1 MSFDY
6 ESYED
11 FPHLSRDGI
20 KSDNGRTLTQ
30 GLFIET
36 CIEANTAFVRYT
48 LREKEY
54 EWEGK
59 LLPSAMQI
67 YIASESEY
75 DGMRRIVG
83 SKAQWDHLKSL
94 KWFQESLAIWQY
106 EQEERQKEIVRDT
119 LKTIMFN
126 ADKDATAVSAAKA
139 YAAMLSPE
147 QKKAVGRPVK
157 AKETEPSVTNEVQ
170 AAMDRV
176 VNLRG
181 K

>member
-1 MSFDY
+1 
-6 ESYED
+6 
-11 FPHLSRDGI
+11 
-20 KSDNGRTLTQ
+20 
-30 GLFIET
+30 
-36 CIEANTAFVRYT
+36 
-48 LREKEY
+48 
-54 EWEGK
+54 
-59 LLPSAMQI
+59 
-67 YIASESEY
+67 
-75 DGMRRIVG
+75 MRRIVG

-157 AKETEPSVTNEVQ
+157 AKETEPSVTDEVQ